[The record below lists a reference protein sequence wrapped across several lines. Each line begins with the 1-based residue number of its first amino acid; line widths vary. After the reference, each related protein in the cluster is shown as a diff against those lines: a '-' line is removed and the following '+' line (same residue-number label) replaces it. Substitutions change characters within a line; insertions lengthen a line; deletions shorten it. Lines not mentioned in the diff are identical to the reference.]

1 MQTPPVIPAVDP
13 IPLPGPAWLFW
24 TLLILTFLLHT
35 IAMNCVVGGT
45 LISIVARL
53 RHVNPFYERLAGDLG
68 RKIPSFLAATITL
81 GVAPLLFV
89 QVLYG
94 QFFYSSSV
102 ILAWPWLSVIV
113 LLIIGY
119 YASYLVAFKGEGTRY
134 RYLSRVSLLIFVTIA
149 FIYTS
154 NFTLMLTPEKWFG
167 KHLTNTAG
175 LNLNLDE
182 RMLWPRLVH
191 TLVAAAAVAGLLVV
205 LLGLAK
211 WKKDEAYARFLL
223 EHGAYW
229 FIVPTMLQFV
239 VGAGFLVS
247 LPQDKM
253 MLYMGGDL
261 GASLLL
267 ATSLVAALSA
277 VLLMLLALRSQTPHR
292 SAIASLVLTVF
303 ALACMALMRDVLRSA
318 YLAPYLET
326 PAVRVQWNVV
336 VLFLVLFAGSLLLWG
351 TMLRKYFA
359 RV

>member
-1 MQTPPVIPAVDP
+1 MHTQPVIPAVDP

-53 RHVNPFYERLAGDLG
+53 RHGNPLYERLAGDLG

-102 ILAWPWLSVIV
+102 ILAWPWLSVIA

-119 YASYLVAFKGEGTRY
+119 YASYFVAFKGEGTLY
-134 RYLSRVSLLIFVTIA
+134 LYLSVVSLLIFVTIA
-149 FIYTS
+149 LIYTS
-154 NFTLMLTPEKWFG
+154 NFTLMLTPEKWFE
-167 KHLTNTAG
+167 KHLANTAG

-261 GASLLL
+261 GASILL
-267 ATSLVAALSA
+267 AASLVVALSA
-277 VLLMLLALRSQTPHR
+277 VLLMLLALRSPAPHR
-292 SAIASLVLTVF
+292 SVIAAVLLTAF
-303 ALACMALMRDVLRSA
+303 TLMCMALMRDLLRSA
-318 YLAPYLET
+318 YLAPYFET
-326 PAVRVQWNVV
+326 PAVRVQWHVV
-336 VLFLVLFAGSLLLWG
+336 VLFLVLFAGSLVLWG
-351 TMLRKYFA
+351 TMLKKYFS
-359 RV
+359 RM